1 MALTTGDR
9 AEVNAE
15 LQRRFS
21 VDALACPVSK
31 ADLRAA
37 VDAVDDWVDANSSSF
52 NTAIPQPARGALT
65 TTQKALLLDYVVRK
79 RIADLPSSG

>member
-1 MALTTGDR
+1 MALTTGER
-9 AEVNAE
+9 GEVNAE

-21 VDALACPVSK
+21 TDALSCGITK

-37 VDAVDDWVDANSSSF
+37 IDAVDDWVDANSSSF
-52 NTAIPQPARGALT
+52 NLAIPQPARGALT
-65 TTQKALLLDYVVRK
+65 ATQKALLLDYVVRK

>member
-1 MALTTGDR
+1 VALTTGER

-21 VDALACPVSK
+21 VDTLPCGITK

-37 VDAVDDWVDANSSSF
+37 VDAVDDWVEANQTAF
-52 NTAIPQPARGALT
+52 NLAIPQPARGALSA
-65 TTQKALLLDYVVRK
+65 TQKALLLDYVVRK
-79 RIADLPSSG
+79 RIADLPSS